1 MGSNLS
7 GGKHKFKRW
16 EYKRVG
22 VLGFGSWGI
31 YRGSNVDGWMAKGLA
46 CAAPAFSAAVASVEL
61 TFPFTP
67 FTLHRWPSY

>member
-22 VLGFGSWGI
+22 VLGFGSWGLDLDVQGTGLQNI
-31 YRGSNVDGWMAKGLA
+31 VDNRRQL
-46 CAAPAFSAAVASVEL
+46 ED
-61 TFPFTP
+61 
-67 FTLHRWPSY
+67 